1 MNPDLPNMLETNPT
15 PIDNTFANSPSPLLN
30 VPEPTV
36 SANALT
42 TPAPSV
48 SIPTPSQP
56 SQPSTFV
63 QNLEPAIQA
72 GSQGVQ
78 NLQQQIIQAQTAEAE
93 QRNNILNQLLSMEGL
108 NTQDTFQNALNQS
121 LANITGQDPNEF
133 MQQLSDANVALA
145 TLQGK
150 FRSGAQAISGAQ
162 GQSKVFEG
170 VQLNELERQRAVE
183 VGNQALLVQ
192 ALQGNFDTA
201 RQIAL
206 DTANFASEDKK
217 VELQNLL
224 AQYDALTGIVDQQTQ
239 QLLDQEKAKIQAEL
253 ADTERTQGLVDNA
266 IVAGMATVEEMQY
279 LTSTE
284 VDNATKQR
292 IAMEIIN
299 RGARSD
305 RFAGA
310 GGASEGDVL
319 TTDAQAQS
327 IISDL
332 NVISDLL
339 NDTQGLNKAVGKIK
353 TSRGVTRRGAGD
365 RFVSKLNNLLSS
377 GVLKQISDAKAMGVT
392 FGALSDSELT
402 LVASAANRINNWV
415 ETDKQGRVI
424 GYRTSEQNMKD
435 ALKEIQDTLQKKY
448 QSTTGQQFY
457 SNEDLLNVD
466 GTQDAI
472 YTIQ

>member
-1 MNPDLPNMLETNPT
+1 MNPQTQQVNQQAMDY
-15 PIDNTFANSPSPLLN
+15 FANNPSPLISNVQPQTTASNVATPPPTVN
-30 VPEPTV
+30 VPTPQMPT
-36 SANALT
+36 T
-42 TPAPSV
+42 
-48 SIPTPSQP
+48 
-56 SQPSTFV
+56 PSTFV
-63 QNLEPAIQA
+63 NNLTPTIDA
-72 GSQGVQ
+72 GNQGVQ
-78 NLQQQIIQAQTAEAE
+78 NIQQRIIEAQTAEAS
-93 QRNNILNQLLSMEGL
+93 QRNNVLNQLLSIDGV
-108 NTQDTFQNALNQS
+108 NTQNTYERAFGNTIQS
-121 LANITGQDPNEF
+121 LTGQDPDAF
-133 MQQLSDANVALA
+133 MQQLTDANMALA

-162 GQSKVFEG
+162 GQTKRFEG

-183 VGNQALLVQ
+183 VGNQALIVQ

-217 VELQNLL
+217 TELNNLL

-239 QLLDQEKAKIQAEL
+239 QLLDQEKQKIQAEL
-253 ADTERTQGLVDNA
+253 MDTERTQNLVDSA
-266 IVAGMATVEEMQY
+266 IVQGLATVEEMQY

-299 RGARSD
+299 RGGAAD
-305 RFAGA
+305 RFASA
-310 GGASEGDVL
+310 RGGMAEGDVS
-319 TTDAQAQS
+319 TAAQTQS
-327 IISDL
+327 ILSDI
-332 NVISDLL
+332 NVISELL
-339 NDTQGLNKAVGKIK
+339 NDKQGLNKAVGTRK
-353 TSRGVTRRGAGD
+353 SARGTFNRGAGD

-424 GYRTSEQNMKD
+424 GYKT
-435 ALKEIQDTLQKKY
+435 
-448 QSTTGQQFY
+448 
-457 SNEDLLNVD
+457 
-466 GTQDAI
+466 
-472 YTIQ
+472 